1 MEKDFN
7 NRKEKLREALGI
19 IDYAHDICLF
29 LTQDDRKLAHH
40 QNIHRKE
47 IFKLDLVFS
56 KVLHDPDK
64 IIFNFSSYT
73 LLKSE
78 KSLLCKGLNFD
89 I

>member
-19 IDYAHDICLF
+19 IDYTHDISLF
-29 LTQDDRKLAHH
+29 LTQDNRKLAHH
-40 QNIHRKE
+40 QNIHCKE
-47 IFKLDLVFS
+47 IFNLDLVFS
-56 KVLHDPDK
+56 KVLHK
-64 IIFNFSSYT
+64 IILNFSSYT

-89 I
+89 IW

>member
-19 IDYAHDICLF
+19 IDYTHDISLF
-29 LTQDDRKLAHH
+29 LTQGNRKLAHH
-40 QNIHRKE
+40 QNIHCKE
-47 IFKLDLVFS
+47 IFNLDLVFS
-56 KVLHDPDK
+56 KVLHK
-64 IIFNFSSYT
+64 IILNFSSYT